1 MEMRLGWAGGAD
13 AYENG
18 RVGRPG
24 SVPYPAI
31 GRGYASIGLT

>member
-18 RVGRPG
+18 KWAVRGAYRTRPSG
-24 SVPYPAI
+24 AGTRP
-31 GRGYASIGLT
+31 LD